1 MLDKDFEQ
9 LEKKFKPMI
18 FHVMKRLNIYQNK
31 QEFYQIGCISLWE
44 AALRFDKN
52 KGKFSSFAYS
62 YIAGRMK
69 TELTKQGLQK
79 NNHDLV
85 KEIVDYEEAYLEDFS
100 VLYSRSIIE
109 NLSPLLTNNQLKWL
123 KGYCLYGKAPNE
135 IAKEESTS
143 VAAVKAWRR
152 DALKKLRSKQI
163 KEIIIK

>member
-1 MLDKDFEQ
+1 MLDKDFEE

-31 QEFYQIGCISLWE
+31 DEFYQIGCIALWE

-79 NNHDLV
+79 KYHDLV
-85 KEIVDYEEAYLEDFS
+85 REIVDCREDYLEDFS
-100 VLYSRSIIE
+100 FLYTHSIIE
-109 NLSPLLTNNQLKWL
+109 SLSPLLTYNQLKWL
-123 KGYCLYGKAPNE
+123 KGYCLYEKAPTE

-143 VAAVKAWRR
+143 VVAVKAWRR
-152 DALKKLRSKQI
+152 DALKKLRSHQI
-163 KEIIIK
+163 KERLK